1 MYILDIGELYL
12 AFGGLMEAKKDYKLK
27 PEQIRAIET
36 AIAKEQRVEI
46 VPSRDGA
53 RLFFVKRIELS
64 DSKRA

>member
-1 MYILDIGELYL
+1 
-12 AFGGLMEAKKDYKLK
+12 MEAKKDYKLK